1 MTLLALWSLR
11 ALATILLGGLIVLAL
26 RRRSAAVRSLALRM
40 TLVAA
45 WLLPLAVLVAPRIE
59 ITVPKPVP
67 VASPI
72 PPFPTT
78 VTPKLQ
84 TAPPSVAP
92 VLEARPTATPDAV
105 VAVAAPTFDPV
116 SLVPFAYGLGVLGLL
131 LRWLAGLI
139 RLCRIAA
146 KGERLTPHV
155 IRVAEVGVPATF
167 GLIRPAVLLPAAS
180 AHWPEARVQAAILHE
195 EAHIRRRDWLW
206 QTLANLFATIHWFNP
221 AAWLLARALRDT
233 AEAATDDEVLAGGF
247 VPTAYARELLAVAA
261 QARSAG
267 PALAMARRGGVSD
280 RVAAILLAN
289 RDRRRPTLPAAMTMT
304 LLFLGVGLV
313 VGSIAEARAAQSN
326 DASSVSLPSGAK
338 VTIDRVRDYGIK
350 SGHAWKADG
359 SLLPETVGDD
369 FDYRPKSELL
379 EQRSVALEV
388 SVTGA
393 SNPSVILL
401 APKEAPLFQ
410 RLFSGNDRSR
420 ARFMFLWGVPVDESE
435 QLVRLGIASGAWRP
449 YAGPAVAYRLG
460 KERGIVPAGVV
471 SFVPDKHIL
480 ADYKS
485 SQMHSNPRTSIG
497 FHVPRA
503 MAGHEVRVN
512 ALDAQGRLLGKT
524 TVSFGLPR
532 PGRAYSASTVFYM
545 GLKRELIAKLTFE
558 CREYQPVEFP
568 TVAVRSRSA
577 QIKPNEAIAIEAIG
591 LGYPEGKAWRL
602 DGTPDPT
609 LKPPSDRMPTIV
621 GWRRLQVAVRIKG
634 RQLKNPW
641 AQVTLWDKD
650 LMPCRSDTC
659 VLEDVPG
666 SPNEKIA
673 WCSLQVR
680 PEFNV
685 RTMGIDVANGDWR
698 TDADVSPGKGA
709 VLVERMMQPRDPSW
723 RFYYV
728 RFPGRELPGSDRD
741 ASLEVFGGTNQESTT
756 FMNQVPL
763 HPNGPYD
770 FIINGAGKIKRLV
783 LRSRA
788 SQHARAGKVSLWP
801 SDTTKARLADG
812 RTVDLLEFARYGKSP
827 ATWSADGN
835 SRVPMPNSFDQR
847 SSIPQGIEAHLR
859 TAGAPVRDNTLSFRI
874 SYPSSVTSTHAVSS
888 SPPSFDGFENWFV
901 QFDLPP
907 QGVRTATLSAGIG
920 VGRWEAVNRS
930 VKFSRENYVYLVPN
944 SPDVITI
951 SSEIP
956 RPSADFQLR
965 LVGVDKAGSS
975 LGDWHQAGS
984 FMRNGKLVMVASSEG
999 RRAKLVSRV
1008 ELQQRRIRW
1017 TDIPNVAVVPR

>member
-1 MTLLALWSLR
+1 MILLALWSLR
-11 ALATILLGGLIVLAL
+11 ALATILLGGLIVLAF
-26 RRRSAAVRSLALRM
+26 RRRSAAVRSLTLRM

-59 ITVPKPVP
+59 IAVPKPVP
-67 VASPI
+67 VATPI
-72 PPFPTT
+72 PSFSTT

-84 TAPPSVAP
+84 TAPPRVKP
-92 VLEARPTATPDAV
+92 VLEANPTATPAAV

-131 LRWLAGLI
+131 LRWLAGLV
-139 RLCRIAA
+139 RLRRIAE
-146 KGERLTPHV
+146 KGERLTPRV
-155 IRVAEVGVPATF
+155 IRVEEIGVPATF
-167 GLIRPAVLLPAAS
+167 GLIRPAVLLPTAS
-180 AHWPEARVQAAILHE
+180 ADWPEARVRAAILHE

-233 AEAATDDEVLAGGF
+233 AEAATDDEVLANGF
-247 VPTAYARELLAVAA
+247 AASAYARELLAVAA
-261 QARSAG
+261 TATTAG

-280 RVAAILLAN
+280 RVAAILIAN
-289 RDRRRPTLPAAMTMT
+289 RDRRRPSRLAGAFLIFTLASA
-304 LLFLGVGLV
+304 GLV
-313 VGSIAEARAAQSN
+313 VAGVAEARAPSLSAPVRF
-326 DASSVSLPSGAK
+326 AEHSVDLIGAGYPGG
-338 VTIDRVRDYGIK
+338 R
-350 SGHAWKADG
+350 AWKVDG
-359 SLLPETVGDD
+359 TPDTTLQP
-369 FDYRPKSELL
+369 
-379 EQRSVALEV
+379 
-388 SVTGA
+388 
-393 SNPSVILL
+393 PSVNL
-401 APKEAPLFQ
+401 ATRPGWRRISVGLRVQGDLTDAQ
-410 RLFSGNDRSR
+410 VR
-420 ARFMFLWGVPVDESE
+420 ATVWSKYAYPSDGFTVQAIDGDAGTNIVWCSLQIRPDVKISKIGVD
-435 QLVRLGIASGAWRP
+435 L
-449 YAGPAVAYRLG
+449 YAGPWVTHADGTAGKSDNVKVA
-460 KERGIVPAGVV
+460 ERGPA
-471 SFVPDKHIL
+471 
-480 ADYKS
+480 
-485 SQMHSNPRTSIG
+485 
-497 FHVPRA
+497 
-503 MAGHEVRVN
+503 
-512 ALDAQGRLLGKT
+512 RL
-524 TVSFGLPR
+524 S
-532 PGRAYSASTVFYM
+532 
-545 GLKRELIAKLTFE
+545 KRELTVYDVSFPNVVLPGRDRFAELSVAGERSHAMTFLGVSPSGSAKSYLVMLSRGE
-558 CREYQPVEFP
+558 KVSRV
-568 TVAVRSRSA
+568 VLRSRSVDHA
-577 QIKPNEAIAIEAIG
+577 RFDGVQLMPVIRSYSQANEGRRIGQIAIEPIG

-634 RQLKNPW
+634 RKLKNPW

-673 WCSLQVR
+673 WCSLEVR

-698 TDADVSPGKGA
+698 TDADVSPGAGA
-709 VLVERMMQPRDPSW
+709 VLVERVMKPRDPSW

-728 RFPGRELPGSDRD
+728 RFPGRELPGLDRD
-741 ASLEVFGGTNQESTT
+741 ASLEVFGGGSQESTT

-770 FIINGAGKIKRLV
+770 FMINGAGKIKRLV

-788 SQHARAGKVSLWP
+788 SQHARVGKVSLWP

-827 ATWSADGN
+827 ATWSADGI

-847 SSIPQGIEAHLR
+847 SSVPQGIEAHLR

-920 VGRWEAVNRS
+920 VGRWETVNRS
-930 VKFSRENYVYLVPN
+930 VKFSRENYVYLVPQ
-944 SPDVITI
+944 SPDVVTI

-984 FMRNGKLVMVASSEG
+984 FMRNGKLVMVASSENS
-999 RRAKLVSRV
+999 RAKRVNRV